1 MLKTIQT
8 WLANPKRSFADGLA
22 IFETAAS
29 DDIKKKY
36 LQYFKDN
43 QSEAGQFDQA
53 LCMLTNKVAAIEMKI
68 KISPDQFKDMTLV
81 ITGSPV
87 AGVDE
92 IAAKENEIAE
102 LKATIEA
109 LTAEKSEVDEEN
121 SDLTDN
127 VEELESEIEDH
138 VDALSEAETLLE
150 EKEAE
155 LTALKERRGLSIV
168 AYDNLPEDIKKLYDR
183 VKVITPEMA
192 SFHADI
198 SVEKLHIKTR
208 ESLVKKLVK
217 LDDERRAAWDTIDE
231 WSEGKTVEPVLEK
244 PAYSENVLVAGAQ
257 IVRRIERL
265 KENLVRSQA
274 TADSSEREVVKAN
287 AVKRIEVYTA
297 ELAELEA
304 KLQPEGEKPKDD
316 ETTV

>member
-8 WLANPKRSFADGLA
+8 WLADPKRKFSDGLA

-43 QSEAGQFDQA
+43 QEDGQFSPA
-53 LCMLTNKVAAIEMKI
+53 LCMLTNKVAAIEFKI
-68 KISPDQFKDMTLV
+68 KINPDQFKDMTLV
-81 ITGSPV
+81 ITGVPV

-102 LKATIEA
+102 LKAEIEA
-109 LTAEKSEVDEEN
+109 LTAEKSDVDEEN
-121 SDLTDN
+121 TDLTDN

-138 VDALSEAETLLE
+138 VAALSEAEALLE

-192 SFHADI
+192 SIHADI

-208 ESLVKKLVK
+208 ESLVRKLVK

-274 TADSSEREVVKAN
+274 TADSSEREVVKDN
-287 AVKRIEVYTA
+287 ALKRIEVYTA

-304 KLQPEGEKPKDD
+304 KLQPEVVKQVDD